1 MTRMR
6 VAALLVGA
14 VATGGCASQG
24 AGSEM
29 AAAPAAPV
37 TGAYVTKLGNDTVAV
52 ERFSRTADRLE
63 GDLAIRAGGLRVTHY
78 VMHLGPDGTIR
89 RVETATRPGIGSPDA
104 VPTLSQVVT
113 WTGDTVVTEQKR
125 GDSTRVVR
133 AAVRPG
139 TVLYLPYGYGPYQ
152 LAISRLATPSDSV
165 LMHPVATQT
174 VWPIRMRRIAGDSV
188 QVETFNGT
196 IFGRVDAR
204 GHFRRMQTVGGTFTL
219 AAESMP
225 YERFPVIIAALAEKE
240 RAAGILRQLSSRDS
254 VRAVIGGRANV
265 AIDYHRPS
273 KRGRLIFGGLVPFD
287 SVWRTGAN
295 NATSFRTDTDLMIG
309 DTRVP
314 AGSYTLWSI
323 PSRTGWTLIVNK
335 QIGQW
340 GTIYNREQ
348 DLARIPMQTRTAP
361 EPREQFTMTIEPD
374 GAGAVLRLAWDDR
387 EAWVPIRI
395 P

>member
-1 MTRMR
+1 MTMMR
-6 VAALLVGA
+6 VVALLVGA
-14 VATGGCASQG
+14 VATGGCASQ
-24 AGSEM
+24 AGPEV
-29 AAAPAAPV
+29 AAVPAAPV
-37 TGAYVTKLGNDTVAV
+37 TGAYVTKLGSDTVAV

-78 VMHLGPDGTIR
+78 VMHLGPDGTIQ
-89 RVETATRPGIGSPDA
+89 RVETSTRPGIGSPDA
-104 VPTLSQVVT
+104 VPTLSQVIT
-113 WTGDTVVTEQKR
+113 WSGDTVVTEQKR

-152 LAISRLATPSDSV
+152 LAVSRLATPTDSV
-165 LMHPVATQT
+165 MMHPLATQT
-174 VWPIRMRRIAGDSV
+174 VWPIRVRRISGDSV
-188 QVETFNGT
+188 EVQTFNGT
-196 IFGRVDAR
+196 IHGTVDAR

-225 YERFPVIIAALAEKE
+225 YERFPVIVAALAEQE
-240 RAAGILRQLSSRDS
+240 RAAGVLRQLSSRDS
-254 VRAVIGGRANV
+254 VRAIVGGRANV

-348 DLARIPMQTRTAP
+348 DLARIPMQTRTVLQS
-361 EPREQFTMTIEPD
+361 REQFTMMIEPD
-374 GAGAVLRLAWDDR
+374 GAGANLRLAWDDR